1 MTKKRIVLSMIYYPF
16 ALGSYIWRALDRR
29 DDVELFTS
37 GPYTADW
44 IPWSSGVR
52 LPMKY
57 VRPINFAL
65 PPQSFFPPWGI
76 VKAQLPWKPDLVLQ
90 IDAGFHF
97 KDKPDCFT
105 ATVGTDPHCLN
116 AQYDLPRSYSD
127 KFFCMQL
134 CYSKPGD
141 IYLPYAFD
149 PTVHFPDPNVTV
161 DTDACLMGLHYE
173 TRTAWVNA
181 LRARGHTVIYDIGHI
196 YDEYREACCRAT
208 LGLNWSSLN
217 DICARVFEMMAMKRV
232 PVINRVPDL
241 GAVGMVENEHYYGFS
256 TLDEAIQKAEIALN
270 NPKEAQEIAENAYR
284 KVLNNDTW
292 DARVQQILQECGLI

>member
-1 MTKKRIVLSMIYYPF
+1 MMAKIKICLAHLVYPF
-16 ALGSYIWRALDRR
+16 TMCSYFWRALDRR
-29 DDVELFTS
+29 DDVELWTT
-37 GPYTADW
+37 GAYTGSF
-44 IPWSSGVR
+44 IPWSGGIH
-52 LPMKY
+52 LPAKY
-57 VRPINFAL
+57 VRPVDFAL
-65 PPQSFFPPWGI
+65 PPNSNYPPWSV
-76 VKAQLPWKPDLVLQ
+76 VKSQLPWKPDLVLQ
-90 IDAGFHF
+90 VDSNFHF
-97 KDKPDCFT
+97 KDKPDCLT
-105 ATVGTDPHCLN
+105 ATVAVDPHCLS
-116 AQYDLPRSYSD
+116 YDLPRSYSD
-127 KFFCMQL
+127 KFFNMQKF
-134 CYSKPGD
+134 YSKPGD

-181 LRARGHTVIYDIGHI
+181 LRQRGHTVIYDIGHI

-241 GAVGMVENEHYYGFS
+241 GAVGMVENEHFYGFS
-256 TLDEAIQKAEIALN
+256 TLDEAIAKTEIALS

-292 DARVQQILQECGLI
+292 DARVQQILRECDLL